1 MRSSQCGIISSR
13 AAEHEYRDSNRRI
26 GVGQD
31 DCRDAKLEL
40 AVALFS
46 RGRLSMGKAAEL
58 ADMSVARF
66 QLQLGARQIGPHYGV
81 QDALDD
87 SATLAAF
94 RRAGS
99 SSPIRP
105 H

>member
-1 MRSSQCGIISSR
+1 
-13 AAEHEYRDSNRRI
+13 
-26 GVGQD
+26 
-31 DCRDAKLEL
+31 
-40 AVALFS
+40 
-46 RGRLSMGKAAEL
+46 MGKAAEL